1 MARGGFNQRDLDKWA
16 KGLVKGM
23 NKSLERAARQNPSR
37 VPVTFEG
44 STAASAVSGSEAIE
58 SSAYLARL
66 LLWLGAHTQQRP
78 GATADVTRFVEEFQ
92 LEDEDPK
99 VLALQLE
106 QYGLVNI
113 SRSLAGTP
121 DVYLTD
127 EGRIVVRRLKNL
139 QKDRAARLR
148 HTIDAFLRW
157 LYDTAGDQTPVA
169 PALFLATPG
178 SYFAGAEI
186 SGTELRQAL
195 AHLAE
200 NNLIEHIDTDPATVA
215 ITPQG
220 VSCALAGG
228 SVQDH
233 TNQQRPGDNITFHI
247 GENTGNIAANSR
259 DFTMNAT
266 TNKDGIDPAA
276 VVMLARALRQA
287 APVLELPE
295 DEALEFTQL
304 ATRLETEAAS
314 GSPDPGRL
322 QRWGNS
328 VIGILNSPVVSG
340 ALGSV
345 LAAYTGTVLPG
356 LPSA

>member
-1 MARGGFNQRDLDKWA
+1 MARSGINQRNLDKWA
-16 KGLVKGM
+16 EGLVKGM
-23 NKSLERAARQNPSR
+23 NKSLQRAARQNPSR
-37 VPVTFEG
+37 VPVQFEASTASG
-44 STAASAVSGSEAIE
+44 STLPREGIE

-66 LLWLGAHTQQRP
+66 LMWLDAHAQQRP
-78 GATADVTRFVEEFQ
+78 ARYVDVTRFVEEFQ
-92 LEDEDPK
+92 LEDEDPT

-106 QYGLVNI
+106 QRGLVDI
-113 SRSLAGTP
+113 ARSFAGTP
-121 DVYLTD
+121 DVHLTD
-127 EGRIVVRRLKNL
+127 EGVVAVRQLKNL
-139 QKDRAARLR
+139 QRDRAARLR
-148 HTIDAFLRW
+148 HTMDAFLRW
-157 LYDTAGDQTPVA
+157 LYDTAGDQTPLN

-195 AHLAE
+195 SHLAE
-200 NNLIEHIDTDPATVA
+200 HNLIEAIDTDPATVA
-215 ITPQG
+215 ITPHG

-233 TNQQRPGDNITFHI
+233 INQPNPGDNITFHI

-266 TNKDGIDPAA
+266 TNKDGVDPAA

-287 APVLELPE
+287 APVLDLPE
-295 DEALEFTQL
+295 DDAIEFAQL
-304 ATRLETEAAS
+304 ATRIETEATN

-322 QRWGNS
+322 QRWGTS

-356 LPSA
+356 LPPA

>member
-1 MARGGFNQRDLDKWA
+1 MARSGFNQRELDKWA

-23 NKSLERAARQNPSR
+23 NKGLERAARQNPSR

-44 STAASAVSGSEAIE
+44 STAVSGGGSLE
-58 SSAYLARL
+58 STAHLVRL
-66 LLWLGAHTQQRP
+66 LLWLDTHAQQRP
-78 GATADVTRFVEEFQ
+78 GATADVAQFVEELQ
-92 LEDEDPK
+92 LESEDPK

-106 QYGLVNI
+106 QRGLVNI
-113 SRSLAGTP
+113 SRGFTDAT
-121 DVYLTD
+121 DVFLSD
-127 EGRIVVRRLKNL
+127 EGHLAVRQLKNL

-148 HTIDAFLRW
+148 HTIDAFLYW
-157 LYDTAGDQTPVA
+157 LYDTAGDQTPVD
-169 PALFLATPG
+169 PALFLTTLG

-186 SGTELRQAL
+186 SAAELHQAL

-200 NNLIEHIDTDPATVA
+200 NTLIEDIDTDPATVA

-220 VSCALAGG
+220 VSCVLAGG

-233 TNQQRPGDNITFHI
+233 TNQRNPGNNITFHI

-259 DFTMNAT
+259 DFTMAAT

-295 DEALEFTQL
+295 DEAIEFAQL
-304 ATRLETEAAS
+304 ATRLENEAAG

-322 QRWGNS
+322 QRWGSS
-328 VIGILNSPVVSG
+328 VLSILNSPVVSG

-345 LAAYTGTVLPG
+345 LAAYTGAVLPG

>member
-1 MARGGFNQRDLDKWA
+1 MARGISSRDFDKFSKA
-16 KGLVKGM
+16 YVGGLK
-23 NKSLERAARQNPSR
+23 KSLEQAARRNPPRVQIQAESSTSAGVLSR
-37 VPVTFEG
+37 NG
-44 STAASAVSGSEAIE
+44 SIE
-58 SSAYLARL
+58 SSVYLAQL
-66 LLWLGAHTQQRP
+66 LMWLDAHHQQRP
-78 GATADVTRFVEEFQ
+78 AEYVDVTRFVEEHQ
-92 LEDEDPK
+92 LEDEDPT

-113 SRSLAGTP
+113 ARDMTGAT
-121 DVYLTD
+121 DVHLTD
-127 EGRIVVRRLKNL
+127 EGVVAVQRLKNL

-148 HTIDAFLRW
+148 HTMDAFLRW
-157 LYDTAGDQTPVA
+157 LYDTTTDHAPIN

-178 SYFAGAEI
+178 AYFAGAEI
-186 SGTELRQAL
+186 TGTDLNQAL
-195 AHLAE
+195 SYIAE
-200 NNLIEHIDTDPATVA
+200 HELIEAIDTDPTTIA

-233 TNQQRPGDNITFHI
+233 INQQSPGDNITFHI
-247 GENTGNIAANSR
+247 GANTGNIAANSR

-287 APVLELPE
+287 APILELPE
-295 DEALEFTQL
+295 DDAIEFTQL
-304 ATRLETEAAS
+304 ATRIESEAAS
-314 GSPDPGRL
+314 GSPDLGRL
-322 QRWGNS
+322 QRWGAS

-345 LAAYTGTVLPG
+345 LAAYTGVVLPG

>member
-1 MARGGFNQRDLDKWA
+1 MARNGISQRDLDKWA
-16 KGLVKGM
+16 QGLVKGM
-23 NKSLERAARQNPSR
+23 NKSLQGAARQNPSR
-37 VPVTFEG
+37 VPVQFEASTASG
-44 STAASAVSGSEAIE
+44 STLPGEGIE
-58 SSAYLARL
+58 SSAYLAQL
-66 LLWLGAHTQQRP
+66 LMWLDAHAQQRP
-78 GATADVTRFVEEFQ
+78 AEYVDVTRFVEEFR
-92 LEDEDPK
+92 LEDEDPT

-106 QYGLVNI
+106 QRGLVDIARN
-113 SRSLAGTP
+113 LAGTP
-121 DVYLTD
+121 DVHVTD
-127 EGRIVVRRLKNL
+127 EGVVAVRHLKNL
-139 QKDRAARLR
+139 QRDRAARLR
-148 HTIDAFLRW
+148 HTMDAFLRW
-157 LYDTAGDQTPVA
+157 LYDTASDQTPIN

-186 SGTELRQAL
+186 SGTELHQAL
-195 AHLAE
+195 SYLAE
-200 NNLIEHIDTDPATVA
+200 HNLIEAIDTDPATVA

-233 TNQQRPGDNITFHI
+233 INQQSPGDNITFHI

-287 APVLELPE
+287 APVLDLPE
-295 DEALEFTQL
+295 DDAIEFTQL
-304 ATRLETEAAS
+304 ATRIETEAAN

-322 QRWGNS
+322 QRWGAS

-356 LPSA
+356 LPPA